1 MKQSLLNA
9 SASTSSVKTKLA
21 WRAAGDLRPGD
32 RVVTK
37 DGRVGVVKATKPVG
51 QLSTVHNFAVEDTH
65 TYFVGTGP
73 GVWVHNIYKPRVL
86 TKQAELSPA
95 DVVKSE
101 ALAERYKQATQ
112 GLEGQDKNLA
122 GNAVIDTYLDENNLS
137 QSDIIA
143 GGTTEGAI
151 LSRAVFNNM
160 NLNALQGTDIGLGGA
175 HHLLVDAAYRNE
187 VVPDMLEGGKH
198 ILRSKN
204 AYKNNIRDFVH
215 YDLPATLNEMREA
228 VLKPI
233 PGTVVNSIENT
244 ASAAGNNISQGI

>member
-122 GNAVIDTYLDENNLS
+122 GMTSLIPILMKTIFLNL
-137 QSDIIA
+137 
-143 GGTTEGAI
+143 I
-151 LSRAVFNNM
+151 L
-160 NLNALQGTDIGLGGA
+160 
-175 HHLLVDAAYRNE
+175 
-187 VVPDMLEGGKH
+187 
-198 ILRSKN
+198 
-204 AYKNNIRDFVH
+204 
-215 YDLPATLNEMREA
+215 LPAARPRAPFSL
-228 VLKPI
+228 VPF
-233 PGTVVNSIENT
+233 SI
-244 ASAAGNNISQGI
+244 I